1 MDNKIILLKCQHSP
15 VIELYQLGIRPLTKS
30 LHEGKLSFLFEI
42 AQERTVSDGMG
53 WSARMERKGEGQ

>member
-1 MDNKIILLKCQHSP
+1 
-15 VIELYQLGIRPLTKS
+15 LGIRPLTKS

-53 WSARMERKGEGQ
+53 WSAKEKASDDESLVMHLECGIMRKGGDN